1 MSEPGPDGSP
11 RSDFGHLPF
20 DHSTA
25 RSRARRQAGAVR
37 LPGGL
42 TLRALIPNAI
52 TASAL
57 CFGLTGIRFAITAAG
72 GHDAGPVAGTVAGL
86 APSAGGLPLDDWE
99 KAVLAVLLAGVLDG
113 IDGRIARLLKAQ
125 SRFGAELDS
134 LSDAISFGVAPALIL
149 FLWSLQD
156 LPRLGWFA
164 ALAFAICCVLR
175 LARFNARIDMVDQPH
190 KSAGFLTGVPAP
202 AGAGL
207 AFLPLFL
214 WLATG
219 NDLFREPVFVGCW
232 LVLIAFLLIS
242 SLATLSWTSLRP
254 RRSVRLELIAG
265 IALVGVALM
274 TETWLTLVAI
284 DAAYLLL
291 IPYGVWRYA
300 RVKRL
305 RAASPSAAPG
315 PGPSPAP

>member
-1 MSEPGPDGSP
+1 M
-11 RSDFGHLPF
+11 
-20 DHSTA
+20 
-25 RSRARRQAGAVR
+25 RARPVR

-57 CFGLTGIRFAITAAG
+57 CFGLTGIRFAITAAS
-72 GHDAGPVAGTVAGL
+72 GH
-86 APSAGGLPLDDWE
+86 APEPGAASGLPLDDWQ

-175 LARFNARIDMVDQPH
+175 LARFNARIDMVEQPH

-207 AFLPLFL
+207 AFLPLFV

-219 NDLFREPVFVGCW
+219 RELFRDPMLVGGW
-232 LVLIAFLLIS
+232 LVVIAFLLIS
-242 SLATLSWTSLRP
+242 SVPTLSWTSLRP
-254 RRSVRLELIAG
+254 RRSIRLELIAG
-265 IALVGVALM
+265 IALVCAALL
-274 TETWLTLVAI
+274 TEPWLTLVAI
-284 DAAYLLL
+284 DAVYLLL
-291 IPYGVWRYA
+291 IPYGMWRYA
-300 RVKRL
+300 KVRRQ
-305 RAASPSAAPG
+305 RAGLPGAAPERT
-315 PGPSPAP
+315 PTEP